1 MNIKSVV
8 FFLMGP
14 TAVGKSSLALK
25 IKKKFPEIEL
35 LSVDSKLVYKGLDI
49 GTDKPNKKDLKE
61 NLHRLINIKSP
72 KEIYSA
78 VDFYK
83 DSVKEIK
90 NILKFGKI
98 PLLVGGTMFY
108 FKLLLN
114 GFAYLPPS
122 NPLIRKYIFEEI
134 CLKKKKKLF
143 DILKKIDP
151 DSSKKIHMNDIQ
163 RVLRA
168 VEIFFVSGG
177 FSRSKLIKSIHV
189 KLPYKIFQF
198 GLIPYRKDILYNK
211 IEKRFYNMLNNGFEE
226 EVRNLYKIKNLNS
239 SFPSINSIGY
249 RQMWFYLKNK
259 CTYQEMIDNTIKSTR
274 KLVKHQLT
282 WLNNWKDIILIN
294 DNQID
299 ILINKIKKVIEY
311 NK

>member
-1 MNIKSVV
+1 
-8 FFLMGP
+8 MGP
-14 TAVGKSSLALK
+14 TAIGKSALALK

-35 LSVDSKLVYKGLDI
+35 LSVDSKLVYQGLDI

-61 NLHRLINIKSP
+61 NFHRLINIKSP

-78 VDFYK
+78 IDFYK
-83 DSVKEIK
+83 DSIKEIK

-108 FKLLLN
+108 FKVLLN

-122 NPLIRKYIFEEI
+122 NPLIRQYIFEEI
-134 CLKKKKKLF
+134 CFKKKKRLF
-143 DILKKIDP
+143 DMLKQIDII
-151 DSSKKIHMNDIQ
+151 SSKKIHMNDVQ

-177 FSRSKLIKSIHV
+177 FSRSTLIKSMHTQ
-189 KLPYKIFQF
+189 LPYKVYQF
-198 GLIPYRKDILYNK
+198 GLIPYKKDLLYKK
-211 IEKRFYNMLNNGFEE
+211 IEERFNNMLNNGFED
-226 EVRNLYKIKNLNS
+226 EVRILYQSQYLNPS
-239 SFPSINSIGY
+239 LPSINSIGY
-249 RQMWFYLKNK
+249 KQMWMYLQNK
-259 CTYQEMIDNTIKSTR
+259 CTYQEMINDTIKSTR

-282 WLNNWKDIILIN
+282 WLNNWKDITLIN
-294 DNQID
+294 DNQIN
-299 ILINKIKKVIEY
+299 ILIKKIKKILEC